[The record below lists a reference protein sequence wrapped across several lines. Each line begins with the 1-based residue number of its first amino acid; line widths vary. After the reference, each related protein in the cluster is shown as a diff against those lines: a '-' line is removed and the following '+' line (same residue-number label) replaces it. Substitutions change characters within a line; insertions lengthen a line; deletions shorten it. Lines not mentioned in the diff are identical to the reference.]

1 MPSLLKVIIF
11 KVLKA
16 STAKLEKEAY
26 SVYIKYRRTIYE
38 ETHGCIACCEI
49 KKKLKTRQKLTN
61 MNFIIRINYYIF

>member
-38 ETHGCIACCEI
+38 ETHGCITCCEI
-49 KKKLKTRQKLTN
+49 KKKN
-61 MNFIIRINYYIF
+61 